1 MNFMEI
7 GNLVCRFGEEGV
19 LLDFYDELVEPA
31 FLGDYQRS
39 YGDTR
44 YLFLQTKLVDVGT
57 PEEPSPAIA
66 GRFVKDTV
74 LHQQQRL
81 IEGRLEP
88 AEATLE
94 SAPSSLFVL
103 VLKGHRLLYLRE
115 HRGSPDMSQF
125 ATTLERFIQYA
136 RSERVDRLYA
146 EARGGTERVTKKSL
160 LERFPKPMVTVTPVS
175 TSESIDEFLDRF
187 SVITALSIRLAPVNN
202 EPDYNEFFEQW
213 REQKDSIGA
222 AKSKLEY
229 RGTKQDGLNVAP
241 AGEQLKAARD
251 GHADFQLE
259 GYDQNGRPLKG
270 DNEHF
275 KVKVPLDVDRP
286 SVEEAAQGMASA
298 FRNLVETDAVRAGQI
313 DARHEATL
321 LGVMA
326 RLGR

>member
-1 MNFMEI
+1 
-7 GNLVCRFGEEGV
+7 GV

-146 EARGGTERVTKKSL
+146 EARGGTERVTKK
-160 LERFPKPMVTVTPVS
+160 
-175 TSESIDEFLDRF
+175 
-187 SVITALSIRLAPVNN
+187 
-202 EPDYNEFFEQW
+202 
-213 REQKDSIGA
+213 
-222 AKSKLEY
+222 
-229 RGTKQDGLNVAP
+229 
-241 AGEQLKAARD
+241 
-251 GHADFQLE
+251 
-259 GYDQNGRPLKG
+259 
-270 DNEHF
+270 
-275 KVKVPLDVDRP
+275 
-286 SVEEAAQGMASA
+286 
-298 FRNLVETDAVRAGQI
+298 
-313 DARHEATL
+313 
-321 LGVMA
+321 
-326 RLGR
+326 

>member
-1 MNFMEI
+1 
-7 GNLVCRFGEEGV
+7 
-19 LLDFYDELVEPA
+19 
-31 FLGDYQRS
+31 
-39 YGDTR
+39 
-44 YLFLQTKLVDVGT
+44 GT

-136 RSERVDRLYA
+136 RSEPVDRLYA
-146 EARGGTERVTKKSL
+146 EARGGTERVTKKCL
-160 LERFPKPMVTVTPVS
+160 LERFPKRMVTVTPVS

-213 REQKDSIGA
+213 
-222 AKSKLEY
+222 
-229 RGTKQDGLNVAP
+229 
-241 AGEQLKAARD
+241 
-251 GHADFQLE
+251 
-259 GYDQNGRPLKG
+259 
-270 DNEHF
+270 
-275 KVKVPLDVDRP
+275 
-286 SVEEAAQGMASA
+286 
-298 FRNLVETDAVRAGQI
+298 
-313 DARHEATL
+313 
-321 LGVMA
+321 
-326 RLGR
+326 